1 MTLLETAI
9 PNSAA
14 AVPLARARDGTPIP
28 LPDGGFAWRVR
39 RHTGGRP
46 RLHLDG
52 SKQPMQLSLSY
63 TMADLDDILPPGSYK
78 LDLVDRAG
86 MPLGVTI
93 DIEIG
98 GLRNAAASESQDL
111 DDGPISLS
119 SGASDVRYVLEAN
132 VRSTQL
138 AFQHNQRTLEAGLR
152 MADTLREGIQS
163 LAETQAD
170 WIKSFIGSRAF
181 LRNSAAPQFAASP
194 EPTRADS
201 EEDYE
206 DDEDVPVSGTD
217 RAMELGLA
225 VVTLIN
231 NFMSQFKGAAGAPK
245 QGAAKLDARS
255 LFDWRHA
262 AQQGEA
268 ARSSVAIVEDA
279 PRPRTTAEVMA
290 SLPPALVSKVFA
302 VRAQLSA
309 EEQSQLMQLLSVMPP
324 EELVAIAASFE
335 SMSTEEVLAT
345 VRSQI
350 AVLVKG
356 A

>member
-1 MTLLETAI
+1 
-9 PNSAA
+9 
-14 AVPLARARDGTPIP
+14 
-28 LPDGGFAWRVR
+28 
-39 RHTGGRP
+39 
-46 RLHLDG
+46 
-52 SKQPMQLSLSY
+52 MQLSLSY
-63 TMADLDDILPPGSYK
+63 SMADLDDILPPGSYK

-93 DIEIG
+93 DVEIG

-111 DDGPISLS
+111 DDGPIALS
-119 SGASDVRYVLEAN
+119 GGASDVRYVLEAN

-181 LRNSAAPQFAASP
+181 LRNSAAPPLAALP
-194 EPTRADS
+194 ESTSAEDEAY
-201 EEDYE
+201 EE
-206 DDEDVPVSGTD
+206 EDVPPSGTD

-231 NFMSQFKGAAGAPK
+231 NFMSQFKGSGSAQK
-245 QGAAKLDARS
+245 QGAGKLDVRS
-255 LFDWRHA
+255 LFDWQHA

-268 ARSSVAIVEDA
+268 ARSSDAAVENA

-309 EEQSQLMQLLSVMPP
+309 DEQSRLMQLLSVMPP

-350 AVLVKG
+350 AVPVKG

>member
-1 MTLLETAI
+1 
-9 PNSAA
+9 
-14 AVPLARARDGTPIP
+14 
-28 LPDGGFAWRVR
+28 
-39 RHTGGRP
+39 
-46 RLHLDG
+46 LHLDG

-86 MPLGVTI
+86 MALGVTV
-93 DIEIG
+93 DVEIG
-98 GLRNAAASESQDL
+98 GLRNAGASDSQDL
-111 DDGPISLS
+111 DDGPVALAA
-119 SGASDVRYVLEAN
+119 GASDVRYLLEAN

-163 LAETQAD
+163 LAETQGD

-181 LRNSAAPQFAASP
+181 LRNSAPPPVAALP
-194 EPTRADS
+194 EPARP
-201 EEDYE
+201 EEHAE
-206 DDEDVPVSGTD
+206 EEQEEEDVPASGTD

-231 NFMSQFKGAAGAPK
+231 NFMSRFPAGTAPK
-245 QGAAKLDARS
+245 QGGAKFDLKS

-262 AQQGEA
+262 AKQGDA
-268 ARSSVAIVEDA
+268 VRSSLA
-279 PRPRTTAEVMA
+279 PGDSAPTFKTPGEVLA
-290 SLPPALVSKVFA
+290 ALPPDLVRKLFE

-309 EEQSQLMQLLSVMPP
+309 EEQSQLMQLLSAIPP
-324 EELVAIAASFE
+324 DELAGIAASLG
-335 SMSTEEVLAT
+335 SMSTDEVLAT
-345 VRSQI
+345 VRTQLN
-350 AVLVKG
+350 AMGKG

>member
-1 MTLLETAI
+1 
-9 PNSAA
+9 
-14 AVPLARARDGTPIP
+14 
-28 LPDGGFAWRVR
+28 
-39 RHTGGRP
+39 
-46 RLHLDG
+46 
-52 SKQPMQLSLSY
+52 MQLSLSY
-63 TMADLDDILPPGSYK
+63 SMADLDDILPPGSYK

-93 DIEIG
+93 DVEIG

-119 SGASDVRYVLEAN
+119 GGASDVRYVLEAN

-181 LRNSAAPQFAASP
+181 LRNSAAPPLAALP
-194 EPTRADS
+194 EPTSTED
-201 EEDYE
+201 EEYDE
-206 DDEDVPVSGTD
+206 EEDVPPSGTD

-231 NFMSQFKGAAGAPK
+231 NFMSQFKGSGSAPK
-245 QGAAKLDARS
+245 QGAAKLDVRS

-262 AQQGEA
+262 AEQGEA
-268 ARSSVAIVEDA
+268 ARSSDEAVENA

-302 VRAQLSA
+302 VRAQLTA
-309 EEQSQLMQLLSVMPP
+309 DEQSRLMQLLSVMPP

-350 AVLVKG
+350 AVPVKG

>member
-1 MTLLETAI
+1 
-9 PNSAA
+9 
-14 AVPLARARDGTPIP
+14 
-28 LPDGGFAWRVR
+28 
-39 RHTGGRP
+39 
-46 RLHLDG
+46 
-52 SKQPMQLSLSY
+52 MQLSLSY

-93 DIEIG
+93 DVEIG

-119 SGASDVRYVLEAN
+119 GGASDVRYLLEAN

-181 LRNSAAPQFAASP
+181 LRNSGPPQLAALP
-194 EPTRADS
+194 ETPAQEAEV
-201 EEDYE
+201 EEE
-206 DDEDVPVSGTD
+206 DDEVPVSGTD

-231 NFMSQFKGAAGAPK
+231 NFMGRFPSGGAPK
-245 QGAAKLDARS
+245 QGGAK
-255 LFDWRHA
+255 FDLKSVLNWRHA
-262 AQQGEA
+262 
-268 ARSSVAIVEDA
+268 
-279 PRPRTTAEVMA
+279 
-290 SLPPALVSKVFA
+290 
-302 VRAQLSA
+302 
-309 EEQSQLMQLLSVMPP
+309 
-324 EELVAIAASFE
+324 
-335 SMSTEEVLAT
+335 
-345 VRSQI
+345 
-350 AVLVKG
+350 
-356 A
+356 